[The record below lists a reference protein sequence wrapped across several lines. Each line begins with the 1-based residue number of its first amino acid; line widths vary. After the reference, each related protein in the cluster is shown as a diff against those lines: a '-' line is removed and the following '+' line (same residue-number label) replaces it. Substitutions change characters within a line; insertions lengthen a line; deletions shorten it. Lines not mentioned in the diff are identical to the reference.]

1 MYAKK
6 PLVMALAT
14 FLGAASVGTFAAT
27 RTVGVDVAATGAAAA
42 IVLAREASEPPRG
55 RDNERPGDRQ
65 RGRFQEEQQLAR
77 EASEPPRGRDNE
89 RAGDRQRGR
98 AHDDTMQLVRE
109 ASEGPR
115 GRDNERA
122 GDRGRRNHDDDRLVR
137 RGADDRP
144 GDVRREDRRQDR
156 REDRREDRRAS

>member
-6 PLVMALAT
+6 PLVIAIAT

-27 RTVGVDVAATGAAAA
+27 RTLGVDVAATGASGT

-65 RGRFQEEQQLAR
+65 RGRYQDEPQQLVR
-77 EASEPPRGRDNE
+77 EAGEPARGGNE

-98 AHDDTMQLVRE
+98 VHDDTMQLVRE